1 MGALT
6 DGACSNSSTT
16 MIMHTVTRHPGPIL
30 PTPRC
35 MQAPFLARWD
45 LVTSVCLLFTATVT
59 PLEVA
64 FLNTS
69 FNALYFINRVVDV
82 VFIVVRA

>member
-1 MGALT
+1 
-6 DGACSNSSTT
+6 
-16 MIMHTVTRHPGPIL
+16 
-30 PTPRC
+30 